1 MVDKLCRLSMMYMV
15 DYSGRQLTGETEI
28 ITGFRGAL
36 IKLYS
41 NFSLRSKLNV
51 SLC

>member
-1 MVDKLCRLSMMYMV
+1 MVDNLCRLSMMYMV
-15 DYSGRQLTGETEI
+15 DYFGRQFIGEAEI

-51 SLC
+51 SHC